1 MWSRLENLILLTVIE
16 ADHLMSA
23 APKYSVVS
31 KVLVAN
37 DIIVA
42 EVSMYGRKIAITSQ
56 IGRQRAKYSCLG
68 TFITT
73 DCHEKYFNPFWEMYP
88 MT

>member
-1 MWSRLENLILLTVIE
+1 MILLTVIE

-42 EVSMYGRKIAITSQ
+42 EVRMCGRKIAITSQ
-56 IGRQRAKYSCLG
+56 IGRQRIK
-68 TFITT
+68 
-73 DCHEKYFNPFWEMYP
+73 
-88 MT
+88 